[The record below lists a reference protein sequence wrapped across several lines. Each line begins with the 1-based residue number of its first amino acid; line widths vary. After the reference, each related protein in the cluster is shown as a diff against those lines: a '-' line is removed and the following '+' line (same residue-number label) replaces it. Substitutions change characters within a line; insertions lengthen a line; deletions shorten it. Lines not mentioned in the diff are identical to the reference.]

1 MPIDYFALRDS
12 ENKIKAKVDENT
24 DITNRNFEKFA
35 TLLNQHLTT
44 IEHNQALIYQA
55 IVQSSHSQQD
65 SFAISAQVPP
75 PCSLNATPFAA

>member
-35 TLLNQHLTT
+35 TLLNQHLYRRQFK
-44 IEHNQALIYQA
+44 E
-55 IVQSSHSQQD
+55 
-65 SFAISAQVPP
+65 
-75 PCSLNATPFAA
+75 

>member
-1 MPIDYFALRDS
+1 MAIDYFALRDS

-44 IEHNQALIYQA
+44 IENNQALIYQA

-65 SFAISAQVPP
+65 SFV
-75 PCSLNATPFAA
+75 ATTQTPTPLTIPTQA